1 VRFFGDYH
9 VHSTYSDGRGT
20 VAEMVEAGQ
29 KAGLEEIGFA
39 EHGPRNIG
47 CGIKSENMLLLL
59 KEEIAR
65 VQRIYPAVKLY
76 TAVEANVISLEGELD
91 VSGKVIKQLDY
102 LIAGLHPYV
111 LPAQVRE
118 LSWVAGNTLSNF
130 LPGQALQRRVANANT
145 KAFVAAI
152 YRYAPQLISH
162 PGLRMPISLEETARA
177 CLARG
182 TWWEINAGHRFPD
195 YEQVSALARWG
206 VDFLVNSDAHFPES
220 VGALDYG
227 AWVLE
232 KARVPLSHVKNARS

>member
-1 VRFFGDYH
+1 MRFFGDYH

-91 VSGKVIKQLDY
+91 VSG
-102 LIAGLHPYV
+102 
-111 LPAQVRE
+111 RS
-118 LSWVAGNTLSNF
+118 LSSW
-130 LPGQALQRRVANANT
+130 
-145 KAFVAAI
+145 I
-152 YRYAPQLISH
+152 I
-162 PGLRMPISLEETARA
+162 
-177 CLARG
+177 
-182 TWWEINAGHRFPD
+182 
-195 YEQVSALARWG
+195 
-206 VDFLVNSDAHFPES
+206 
-220 VGALDYG
+220 
-227 AWVLE
+227 
-232 KARVPLSHVKNARS
+232 